1 MLSFPCSVIT
11 RPTVSSHQVGTPPQ
25 PISVVFD
32 TGSTSLEFA
41 STECTSCAQTGK
53 FDGNKSSTYVR
64 GTRITTIS
72 FATGVG
78 VDPVVDNDYVL
89 TIRSGTDTITV
100 GDVAT
105 PNVSLFTIIDQTPK
119 FNLEPFLGIQGL
131 GSRAQGFFQ
140 ALTSAGLPCEYMQ
153 LLH

>member
-1 MLSFPCSVIT
+1 M
-11 RPTVSSHQVGTPPQ
+11 
-25 PISVVFD
+25 
-32 TGSTSLEFA
+32 
-41 STECTSCAQTGK
+41 
-53 FDGNKSSTYVR
+53 
-64 GTRITTIS
+64 
-72 FATGVG
+72 G

-140 ALTSAGLPCEYMQ
+140 ALTSAGLPCEYMH
-153 LLH
+153 LFH